1 MTELID
7 KKTCQVLRKELQ
19 RVIEESK
26 DYDSLN
32 KQFDIKVGN
41 ASFDSHEVTFK
52 LTLRLKNVESK
63 YSMDLDRYADLYNV
77 EPQKVADVH
86 GIKYKLVGYRVK
98 ARKQP
103 FIVLNLTN
111 NKEYLFTEDMGKKFF
126 GKGERISLSDKPLQ
140 F

>member
-1 MTELID
+1 MTEVID
-7 KKTCQVLRKELQ
+7 KKTCQILREELQ

-111 NKEYLFTEDMGKKFF
+111 NKEYLFTEDMGKRFF
-126 GKGERISLSDKPLQ
+126 GKEVA
-140 F
+140 

>member
-1 MTELID
+1 MTELLD

-41 ASFDSHEVTFK
+41 ASFDSQEVTFK

-63 YSMDLDRYADLYNV
+63 YSMDLDRYANLYNV
-77 EPQKVADVH
+77 VPQKVADVH

-111 NKEYLFTEDMGKKFF
+111 NKEYLFTEDLGRKHF
-126 GKGERISLSDKPLQ
+126 GKGEVA
-140 F
+140 

>member
-7 KKTCQVLRKELQ
+7 KKTCQVLRNELQ
-19 RVIEESK
+19 KVNDNS
-26 DYDSLN
+26 SLSD
-32 KQFDIKVGN
+32 KYDIKVGDCN
-41 ASFDSHEVTFK
+41 FDGYEVTYK
-52 LTLRLKNVESK
+52 VTLRMKDIQSK
-63 YSMDLDRYADLYNV
+63 ESMDLDRYANLYEV

-111 NKEYLFTEDMGKKFF
+111 NKEYLFTEDMGKRFF
-126 GKGERISLSDKPLQ
+126 RKGEVA
-140 F
+140 

>member
-1 MTELID
+1 MTEVID
-7 KKTCQVLRKELQ
+7 KKTCQVLREELQ

-32 KQFDIKVGN
+32 NQFDIKVGN
-41 ASFDSHEVTFK
+41 ASFDSQEVTFK
-52 LTLRLKNVESK
+52 LTLRLKDAERK
-63 YSMDLDRYADLYNV
+63 ESMDLNRYANLYDV
-77 EPQKVADVH
+77 VPQKVADGH

-111 NKEYLFTEDMGKKFF
+111 NKEYLFTEDLGRKHFK
-126 GKGERISLSDKPLQ
+126 KGEVA
-140 F
+140 

>member
-7 KKTCQVLRKELQ
+7 KKTCQVLRNELQ
-19 RVIEESK
+19 KVNDNS
-26 DYDSLN
+26 SLSD
-32 KQFDIKVGN
+32 KYDIKVGDCN
-41 ASFDSHEVTFK
+41 FDGYEVTYK
-52 LTLRLKNVESK
+52 VTLRMKDIQSK
-63 YSMDLDRYADLYNV
+63 ESMDLDRYANLYEV

-111 NKEYLFTEDMGKKFF
+111 NKEYLFTEDMGKRFF
-126 GKGERISLSDKPLQ
+126 GKEVA
-140 F
+140 

>member
-1 MTELID
+1 MTELLD

-41 ASFDSHEVTFK
+41 ASFDSQEVTFK

-63 YSMDLDRYADLYNV
+63 YSMDLDRYANLYNV

-111 NKEYLFTEDMGKKFF
+111 NKEYLFTEDLGRKHF
-126 GKGERISLSDKPLQ
+126 GKGEVA
-140 F
+140 

>member
-7 KKTCQVLRKELQ
+7 KKTCQVLRNELQ
-19 RVIEESK
+19 KVNGNS
-26 DYDSLN
+26 SLSD
-32 KQFDIKVGN
+32 KYDIKVGDCN
-41 ASFDSHEVTFK
+41 FDGYEVTFK
-52 LTLRLKNVESK
+52 VTLRVKDIESK
-63 YSMDLDRYADLYNV
+63 ESMDLNRYADLYNV

-111 NKEYLFTEDMGKKFF
+111 NKEYLFTEDLGRKHF
-126 GKGERISLSDKPLQ
+126 GKGEVA
-140 F
+140 

>member
-1 MTELID
+1 MTELLD

-41 ASFDSHEVTFK
+41 ASFDSQEVTFK

-111 NKEYLFTEDMGKKFF
+111 NKEYLFTEDLGRKHF
-126 GKGERISLSDKPLQ
+126 GKGEVA
-140 F
+140 

>member
-1 MTELID
+1 MPELID

-19 RVIEESK
+19 RIIEESK

-32 KQFDIKVGN
+32 KQFDIKVGDCN
-41 ASFDSHEVTFK
+41 FDGYEVTYK
-52 LTLRLKNVESK
+52 VTLRMKDVGSK
-63 YSMDLDRYADLYNV
+63 ESMDLDRYADLYNV

-86 GIKYKLVGYRVK
+86 GIKYKLVGFRVK

-111 NKEYLFTEDMGKKFF
+111 NKEYLFTEDMGKRFF
-126 GKGERISLSDKPLQ
+126 KKGEVA
-140 F
+140 

>member
-1 MTELID
+1 MTEVID

-32 KQFDIKVGN
+32 NQFDIKVGN
-41 ASFDSHEVTFK
+41 ASFDSQEVTFK
-52 LTLRLKNVESK
+52 LTLRLKDAERK
-63 YSMDLDRYADLYNV
+63 ESMDLNRYANLYDV
-77 EPQKVADVH
+77 VPQKVADVH

-111 NKEYLFTEDMGKKFF
+111 NKEYLFTEDLGRKHF
-126 GKGERISLSDKPLQ
+126 GKGEVA
-140 F
+140 

>member
-1 MTELID
+1 MAFIVFACGTFNPNDWVTQKLEQKYQQKYLED
-7 KKTCQVLRKELQ
+7 LKAL
-19 RVIEESK
+19 
-26 DYDSLN
+26 DDNYD
-32 KQFDIKVGN
+32 ITVGN

-111 NKEYLFTEDMGKKFF
+111 NKEYLFTEDMGKRFF
-126 GKGERISLSDKPLQ
+126 RKGEVA
-140 F
+140 